1 MRKKQIISLLLAMV
15 MLLAAAPVSLAAGS
29 KQETAMPVTLG
40 EEVTLTAERH
50 TQYWYSVET
59 DDPGQIIQLTSNHQ
73 GFDFY
78 DPEGYSLS
86 RYGTNSYDD
95 DRYTYH
101 AITDEA
107 GEYGIRIYHSGSN
120 PRDYAFTV
128 TLLDNDACEPN
139 NREDDAYALTSG
151 KAVDFILD
159 DYDYDYF
166 TIETTR
172 PGQDVRL
179 DISGFTYETTGS
191 LYLRVFGD
199 EQFSIHGN
207 YTGYYHAKNPG
218 KHLISID
225 RYGDYE
231 QFTLKAT
238 VLAGD
243 SNEPNDTLEQATRLP
258 VGTDQHFSMGGSGD
272 EDWFVFESAFDS
284 GESSKLYTLNLL
296 DLASDYSDQF
306 FYDLYAP
313 DGTRLM
319 SGMEVKIRHNNIIA
333 CEQEGLYALRLYRTS
348 TSSLRSELRIRV
360 DEGGADPYEPNDS
373 WLTAADVQIG
383 QPIQFILSNTED
395 ADWFKFTV
403 PDENMTV
410 CLNRDS
416 NVMAYLYT
424 ANDLQEFGPNRYLNY
439 SSSASKWYYRLD
451 TPGTYYMLLESD
463 LSYISE
469 NLRTI
474 TLTLEE
480 AGPEEP
486 NNTWKTAM
494 PIYEGVP
501 VSFDTTASNDDEW
514 FKFEI
519 PEGVRELRVIGSES
533 GWHYLYQGRDFETAG
548 DNAGAIMDDHTN
560 QFTLKSPAAGT
571 YYLKWDDGRSLNQT
585 IVYHLVMEDLP
596 GQSIAE
602 ARPIREGEWVEDV
615 KGGYYALGELKEGDQ
630 IRIYSENLSNV
641 SLYDAD
647 EDYIYRD
654 MYAYQNCAISV
665 GSDGEKY
672 LKVYPFTPFHA
683 DDSYKPYRFMFDIAD
698 RERKA
703 GEPYTIEG
711 PDSITV
717 AVGEKVEVDLR
728 LAPCDA
734 KWNGDRYYEHYLFSS
749 GSSSDPSTAACDA
762 NAEVGNY
769 VTGHAVGTTTV
780 RYYLDGYGYYDDE
793 TICKDITVNVVEPT
807 PARSVTITNTPAHLP
822 LGTSMI
828 LQTAI
833 TPANFTDG
841 IIWTSSDPSIL
852 YVNESGKV
860 TAVGDGSAVITASTS
875 NGMSTSVTIA
885 VSEAPAKPI
894 VTGIKLDDYDMT
906 LYMGEGDGQLTATVS
921 PADSPVAVSWISS
934 NLKAAT
940 VDQTGRVTPVAPGVA
955 VITASAGDYRASCIV
970 TVQAERINVESI
982 SFDRKELEIPLGGE
996 TVLRPIFNP
1005 TDATVQSVT
1014 WASTD
1019 PNVASVSRTGIVNAL
1034 AVGETKIIATTLDG
1048 GKQASITIRI
1058 TAAPQ
1063 LGDINGDGYVDPGDA
1078 MMTLQVAV
1086 GKLTL
1091 NAAET
1096 EAADV
1101 NCDGWVDAADAVRI
1115 LRYFAGYIDTL
1126 DN

>member
-1 MRKKQIISLLLAMV
+1 MQKKQIISLLLAVV
-15 MLLAAAPVSLAAGS
+15 MLLSAAPMGLAAGDR
-29 KQETAMPVTLG
+29 QENATPVTLG
-40 EEVTLTAERH
+40 KEVTLTAERY

-59 DDPGQIIQLTSNHQ
+59 DRPGQIIQLTSNYH

-78 DPEGYSLS
+78 DLDGYSMS
-86 RYGTNSYDD
+86 RYGADSYD

-101 AITDEA
+101 AVTDEA

-139 NREDDAYALTSG
+139 NTEDDAYALTSG

-159 DYDYDYF
+159 DYDCDYF
-166 TIETTR
+166 TIETTK
-172 PGQDVRL
+172 PGQDVQL

-191 LYLRVFGD
+191 LYLRAFGN
-199 EQFSIHGN
+199 EETSIRGN

-218 KHLISID
+218 KHLIYIY

-258 VGTDQHFSMGGSGD
+258 VGTDQYFSMGGSGD

-284 GESSKLYTLNLL
+284 GKSSKLYTLNLL
-296 DLASDYSDQF
+296 DLASDYSDTF

-333 CEQEGLYALRLYRTS
+333 CEQEGLYALRLYRES
-348 TSSLRSELRIRV
+348 TSAPRSQLRIRV

-373 WLTAADVQIG
+373 WLTAADVQAG
-383 QPIQFILSNTED
+383 QPIQLILSNTED

-424 ANDLQEFGPNRYLNY
+424 ANDLQEFGPDRYLSY
-439 SSSASKWYYRLD
+439 SSSSSSWYYHVE
-451 TPGTYYMLLESD
+451 TPGTYYMRVKSD

-469 NLRTI
+469 DLRTI

-501 VSFDTTASNDDEW
+501 VTYDTTASNDDEW
-514 FKFEI
+514 FRFEL
-519 PEGVRELRVIGSES
+519 PEGVQELRVVGSES
-533 GWHYLYQGRDFETAG
+533 GWHYLYRGRDFETAG

-560 QFTLKSPAAGT
+560 QFVLKSPAAGT
-571 YYLKWDDGRSLNQT
+571 YYLNWDGYRTLNQS
-585 IVYHLVMEDLP
+585 IVYHLVMEELP

-602 ARPIREGEWVEDV
+602 ARPIREGEWVEDI
-615 KGGYYALGELKEGDQ
+615 KGGYYALGNLKEGDQ
-630 IRIYSENLSNV
+630 IRIYGDNLGSV
-641 SLYDAD
+641 YLYDANK
-647 EDYIYRD
+647 DYIYRD
-654 MYAYQNCAISV
+654 MYSYQNCAISV

-672 LKVYPFTPFHA
+672 LQIYPSTTFHA

-698 RERKA
+698 RELKA
-703 GEPYTIEG
+703 GEQYTIEG

-717 AVGEKVEVDLR
+717 AVGKTAEVNLR
-728 LAPCDA
+728 LAPYDA
-734 KWNGDRYYEHYLFSS
+734 KWGGDSSYEHYMFYS
-749 GSSSDPSTAACDA
+749 GSSTAPSIADGTASR
-762 NAEVGNY
+762 EEGLS

-780 RYYLDGYGYYDDE
+780 RYKLSGYDYSYSDNY
-793 TICKDITVNVVEPT
+793 IYKDITVNVVEPT
-807 PARSVTITNTPAHLP
+807 PAKKTTITNTPAHLP
-822 LGTSMI
+822 LGTSMT

-833 TPANFTDG
+833 APADSTDD
-841 IIWTSSDPSIL
+841 IIWTSSNPGVL

-860 TAVGDGSAVITASTS
+860 TAVGDGSATVTATASS
-875 NGMSTSVTIA
+875 GVSASVTIA

-921 PADSPVAVSWISS
+921 PADSPVSVSWVSS

-940 VDQTGRVTPVAPGVA
+940 VDQTGRITPVAPGVT

-970 TVQAERINVESI
+970 TVQAERINVEEI
-982 SFDRKELEIPLGGE
+982 DFDSEELEIPLGGE
-996 TVLRPIFNP
+996 TVLRPIFTPAN
-1005 TDATVQSVT
+1005 ATVQSVT

-1048 GKQASITIRI
+1048 GKQAFITIRV
-1058 TAAPQ
+1058 TSAPQ
-1063 LGDINGDGYVDPGDA
+1063 PGDINGDGYVDSADA

-1091 NAAET
+1091 NEAET
-1096 EAADV
+1096 KAADV
-1101 NCDGWVDAADAVRI
+1101 NGDGWVDAADAVRI
-1115 LRYFAGYIDTL
+1115 LRYFAGYIDSL
-1126 DN
+1126 DH